1 MKYLDIYQ
9 TLKKS
14 ISDCEFDPER
24 RIPSEPEL
32 CRRFGTAR
40 NTVRQALALL
50 QKQGLIE
57 TIKGKGTFLTKKGE
71 RKTGII
77 GLLIPDFS
85 SASFFSTLKSELE
98 NSAEKLGYKIR
109 LETSRNTTSEQ
120 MVNEIRVAARKLA
133 VDRVE
138 GVIFRPHLNPKH
150 IEANKE
156 ILSIFHHTETPVVL
170 IDSDISPRPERSDCD
185 LVAVDNVSAGRRI
198 AAHLLET
205 GRRRLS
211 FMMSGVEIASN
222 ANWENRLFGIAGE
235 VAVRGMDD
243 GVSTLRFPPD
253 DTESLRALFRSR
265 RHPDAIACGNDR
277 TAAMLVESLKAI
289 GIRVPEDVAVTGFDD
304 ESFARSSIPPL
315 TTIRQPAGLIA
326 KTAFKTLLARIRYPQ
341 NDHKEILLDAPLII
355 RKSTGHV
362 Q

>member
-1 MKYLDIYQ
+1 
-9 TLKKS
+9 
-14 ISDCEFDPER
+14 
-24 RIPSEPEL
+24 
-32 CRRFGTAR
+32 
-40 NTVRQALALL
+40 
-50 QKQGLIE
+50 
-57 TIKGKGTFLTKKGE
+57 
-71 RKTGII
+71 
-77 GLLIPDFS
+77 
-85 SASFFSTLKSELE
+85 
-98 NSAEKLGYKIR
+98 
-109 LETSRNTTSEQ
+109 

-150 IEANKE
+150 IESNKE

-211 FMMSGVEIASN
+211 FMMSGVEIGSN

-243 GVSTLRFPPD
+243 
-253 DTESLRALFRSR
+253 
-265 RHPDAIACGNDR
+265 
-277 TAAMLVESLKAI
+277 
-289 GIRVPEDVAVTGFDD
+289 
-304 ESFARSSIPPL
+304 ESFARSSVPPL

-326 KTAFKTLLARIRYPQ
+326 KTVIKTLLARIRYPQ
-341 NDHKEILLDAPLII
+341 NDHREILLDAPLII
-355 RKSTGHV
+355 RKSSDRRP
-362 Q
+362 

>member
-14 ISDCEFDPER
+14 ISDLEFDPER

-57 TIKGKGTFLTKKGE
+57 TIKGKGTFITKKGE
-71 RKTGII
+71 RKTGVI

-120 MVNEIRVAARKLA
+120 MVKEIRMAARKLA

-138 GVIFRPHLNPKH
+138 GVIFRPHLNPEH

-211 FMMSGVEIASN
+211 FMMSGVEIGSN

-277 TAAMLVESLKAI
+277 AAAMLVKSLKAI
-289 GIRVPEDVAVTGFDD
+289 GKRVPEDVAVTGFDD
-304 ESFARSSIPPL
+304 ESAARASMPPL
-315 TTIRQPAGLIA
+315 TTIHQPAGLIA

-341 NDHKEILLDAPLII
+341 NDPREIHLDAPLII
-355 RKSTGHV
+355 RKST
-362 Q
+362 